1 MEVLKI
7 STTTTSKLTETPISK
22 ANNMTYDY
30 ILYVKCRGN
39 LRVNSIYRY
48 VDVIAVMYTILH
60 RSYGRR
66 CRARRE
72 KQILELVVKAVCV
85 NTTSDLSARPVISAA
100 DVVWQASSAG
110 SSIYCIVPSA
120 HRHTVVLNTARD
132 LLDTNQTHQRV
143 VLHNVTQVLTCCCP
157 VKIIASIPDELI
169 AWTAMQALPE
179 NFTTRC
185 FYVRTDAIC
194 SYHGRQSLLLTY
206 KLKN

>member
-1 MEVLKI
+1 
-7 STTTTSKLTETPISK
+7 
-22 ANNMTYDY
+22 
-30 ILYVKCRGN
+30 
-39 LRVNSIYRY
+39 
-48 VDVIAVMYTILH
+48 MYTILH

-143 VLHNVTQVLTCCCP
+143 VLHNVTQVMTCCCP

-169 AWTAMQALPE
+169 AWTANWHYRKTLPPDV
-179 NFTTRC
+179 FTFGPMRYAHITADSH
-185 FYVRTDAIC
+185 FYWHINCKIDR
-194 SYHGRQSLLLTY
+194 
-206 KLKN
+206 KLYTLHEKIS